1 MKGEFCPAGFF
12 PGHALSFVT
21 LMPGLQLHT
30 NAFVLLKK
38 LPTDRFQQFTVIS
51 AVHGPLL
58 CLRRIATKSTST
70 SIALDLFDE
79 ADLFLESSNQGRTW
93 FLKEARLLVRH
104 GAIGRSYDAL
114 RLASAFAAVIVRNP
128 VHEESRAGV
137 YALLR
142 QTFTAFGATSR
153 PDIVY
158 FKALYCFARD
168 EGYPVKQE
176 WWQGLPAGDRA
187 AAAGLLN
194 QPLTAQTA
202 ATPVVA
208 DLTRRLED
216 YLRTHTEI
224 LMP

>member
-1 MKGEFCPAGFF
+1 
-12 PGHALSFVT
+12 L
-21 LMPGLQLHT
+21 PGLQLHT
-30 NAFVLLKK
+30 DAFVLLRK
-38 LPTDRFQQFTVIS
+38 PPAERFRQYTVMS

-58 CLRRIATKSTST
+58 CLRRLATKSVST
-70 SIALDLFDE
+70 SVMLDLFDE
-79 ADLFLESSNQGRTW
+79 AALFIESSNQGRTW

-104 GAIGRSYDAL
+104 DAIGRSYDAL
-114 RLASAFAAVIVRNP
+114 RLASAFAAIIARNP

-142 QTFTAFGATSR
+142 QTFAAFGAAAR

-187 AAAGLLN
+187 AATELLN
-194 QPLTAQTA
+194 QPLATQMA
-202 ATPVVA
+202 AAPVVA
-208 DLTRRLED
+208 HLTRRLED
-216 YLRTHTEI
+216 YLRGHTEI
-224 LMP
+224 LLE

>member
-1 MKGEFCPAGFF
+1 
-12 PGHALSFVT
+12 
-21 LMPGLQLHT
+21 MPGLQLHT
-30 NAFVLLKK
+30 NAFVLLRK
-38 LPTDRFQQFTVIS
+38 LPADRFQQFTVIS
-51 AVHGPLL
+51 AEHGQLL
-58 CLRRIATKSTST
+58 CLRRMTTKATST

-104 GAIGRSYDAL
+104 DAIGRSYDAL
-114 RLASAFAAVIVRNP
+114 RLASAFAAVIARNP

-158 FKALYCFARD
+158 LKALYCFARD

-202 ATPVVA
+202 APPAVA
-208 DLTRRLED
+208 DLSRRLED
-216 YLRTHTEI
+216 YLRTYTEI
-224 LMP
+224 LME